1 MPDVSR
7 RTLLVTVAATT
18 AGCADATSGPD
29 ARAAETHVRER
40 INELRAER
48 GVGAL
53 SSTPPLV
60 EAARDHCR
68 DMHAREFYAHE
79 NPDGEQPWDR
89 APCRAGETIHRGELG
104 RMQNVD
110 GETVWHTS
118 DTADL
123 AGYVA
128 EGWRLSDG
136 HREVM
141 LDPTYG
147 AVGVGIVIEDRAFFA
162 TALFCR

>member
-7 RTLLVTVAATT
+7 RTLLVALAAT

-40 INELRAER
+40 INELRAAR

-53 SSTPPLV
+53 SSTRPLV
-60 EAARDHCR
+60 EAARAHCR

-79 NPDGEQPWDR
+79 TPDGEQPWDR
-89 APCRAGETIHRGELG
+89 APCRASETIHRGELG
-104 RMQNVD
+104 RMQNDD
-110 GETVWHTS
+110 GETVWHTR

-136 HREVM
+136 HREIM

-147 AVGVGIVIEDRAFFA
+147 ATGIGIVIEDRAFFA